1 MFVVYCKCDLVN
13 MQVFLIVVDFIF
25 MVIVIILVRRMLI
38 INIFQTGV
46 MNDVVIIVLVDLKI
60 D

>member
-1 MFVVYCKCDLVN
+1 MRVSF
-13 MQVFLIVVDFIF
+13 IIVDFIF
-25 MVIVIILVRRMLI
+25 MVIVVVLVRRMLI